1 MSPQRADAY
10 RRVLRTLADLGPTKL
25 QADEQ
30 ERVRAAADT
39 LLFSAEIEGDEA
51 RAAVDDIETLRGALV
66 DSGRWEGVTAG
77 RLAADIRACGPPE
90 PAAALSPA

>member
-30 ERVRAAADT
+30 ERIRAAADA
-39 LLFSAEIEGDEA
+39 LLFSAGIDGDEA

-66 DSGRWEGVTAG
+66 DSGRWEDATAS
-77 RLAADIRACGPPE
+77 RLAADVRACGPPE
-90 PAAALSPA
+90 PAPALSTA